1 MYGTD
6 LLKYLISKSTYAVFL
21 GGAGVSTESGIPDFR
36 SETGLYSEKY
46 NNLSPE
52 IILSHDF
59 FVSDTQ
65 TFYDY
70 YKNNMLFPAAKP
82 NAAHIALRKLE
93 ERGILK
99 AIITQNIDGL
109 HQLAG
114 SKNVIEL
121 HGSVIKN
128 ECLRCGKV
136 FDMKDVIKIKGVPC
150 CVVCGGIIKPKVVL
164 YGENL
169 NDQVISDA
177 INNISRADLLIVG
190 GTSLMVN
197 PAASFIKFFRGK
209 HLVIINKTPTPYDG
223 YAELVIREPIAEVLK
238 KAVE

>member
-70 YKNNMLFPAAKP
+70 YKNNMLFPAAK
-82 NAAHIALRKLE
+82 
-93 ERGILK
+93 
-99 AIITQNIDGL
+99 
-109 HQLAG
+109 
-114 SKNVIEL
+114 
-121 HGSVIKN
+121 
-128 ECLRCGKV
+128 
-136 FDMKDVIKIKGVPC
+136 
-150 CVVCGGIIKPKVVL
+150 
-164 YGENL
+164 
-169 NDQVISDA
+169 
-177 INNISRADLLIVG
+177 RADLYIR
-190 GTSLMVN
+190 TS
-197 PAASFIKFFRGK
+197 PFCK
-209 HLVIINKTPTPYDG
+209 
-223 YAELVIREPIAEVLK
+223 
-238 KAVE
+238 

>member
-52 IILSHDF
+52 IILSHDI

-150 CVVCGGIIKPKVVL
+150 CDVCGGIIKPKVVL

-169 NDQVISDA
+169 NERVISDA

>member
-136 FDMKDVIKIKGVPC
+136 FYMKDVIKIKGVPC
-150 CVVCGGIIKPKVVL
+150 CDVCGGIIKPKVVL